1 MSLTPA
7 EWRQIQQLVKQ
18 QVSII
23 LSGNTAATQVDD
35 VPGTE
40 SIDNLFP
47 GCPTVEGRP
56 LAHPYG
62 LVSRAPKGTAQVTAR
77 QGEHPA
83 NRIVLL
89 HRDKNRPQ
97 LDAEGDVWL
106 YDSHGNQVKLIE
118 GKIVMKLDDK
128 LELGEGATKEAARKG
143 DAVQITGGPT
153 GTDPAFITFI
163 AAVCTAINALA
174 PGTFPPPIYPLTSVT
189 GQITGGSSKVT
200 ITD

>member
-1 MSLTPA
+1 MSLSDADRKWITDM
-7 EWRQIQQLVKQ
+7 VKQ

-56 LAHPYG
+56 VAHPFG

-83 NRIVLL
+83 NRIVLS
-89 HRDKNRPQ
+89 HRDKNRPA
-97 LDAEGDVWL
+97 LAAEGDVWL
-106 YDSHGNQVKLIE
+106 YDPRGNAVKLID
-118 GKIVMKLDDK
+118 GKIVMKLAGT
-128 LELGEGATKEAARKG
+128 LELGEGASKGVARINDPVTLNPATLIGALNAAPSPAG
-143 DAVQITGGPT
+143 TPIVAGMTVQLVLASPT
-153 GTDPAFITFI
+153 PSAGFI
-163 AAVCTAINALA
+163 A
-174 PGTFPPPIYPLTSVT
+174 
-189 GQITGGSSKVT
+189 QGSTKVT
-200 ITD
+200 AVD

>member
-18 QVSII
+18 QVAII

-97 LDAEGDVWL
+97 VADGDVWL
-106 YDSHGNQVKLIE
+106 YDNHGNQMKLE
-118 GKIVMKLDDK
+118 AGKIVAKLAGTM
-128 LELGEGATKEAARKG
+128 ELGEGATKGVARAQDPVTLNAATLIG
-143 DAVQITGGPT
+143 
-153 GTDPAFITFI
+153 
-163 AAVCTAINALA
+163 AINAA
-174 PGTFPPPIYPLTSVT
+174 PSPPGTPLTAGMTVQLVLANPTPSA
-189 GQITGGSSKVT
+189 GFIQAGSTKVT
-200 ITD
+200 AVD